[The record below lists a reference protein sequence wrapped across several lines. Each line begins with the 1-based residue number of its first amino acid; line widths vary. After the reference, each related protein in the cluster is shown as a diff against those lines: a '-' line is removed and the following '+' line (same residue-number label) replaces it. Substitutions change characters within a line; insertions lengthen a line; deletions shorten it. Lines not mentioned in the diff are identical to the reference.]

1 MSKIFIS
8 HASEDKEE
16 VALPLAELLMRRG
29 LDVWLDQ
36 WELTVG
42 DGLRRS
48 IEQAL
53 SQASFGVVILSP
65 AYLRKRWPLRELDG
79 LFSMETGEGKLIL
92 PVLHNIHHDEIRLRW
107 PMLSDRLS
115 CSTDR
120 GLAVVADQI
129 AAAIH
134 KSTHDGDRQRP
145 PDAVLVEYR
154 RRMLS
159 AADAHDLRGLLYE
172 LEDFL
177 RQYPGHPPARILK
190 DEITAA
196 LCYEEL
202 PMPRSAPARRM
213 AGGYPVLLRIFGLLA
228 LGGLLYLLCRLL
240 QAVFGW

>member
-16 VALPLAELLMRRG
+16 VALPLAELLTRRG

-36 WELTVG
+36 WELALG

-48 IEQAL
+48 IERAL

-65 AYLRKRWPLRELDG
+65 AYSRKVWPMRELDG
-79 LFSMETGEGKLIL
+79 LFSMETLERKVIL
-92 PVLHNIHHDEIRLRW
+92 PVLHNMRHDEIQRHW

-129 AAAIH
+129 AAAVH
-134 KSTHDGDRQRP
+134 KNTDAGERQPP
-145 PDAVLVEYR
+145 PDAVLSEYR
-154 RRMLS
+154 RRLLS
-159 AADAHDLRGLLYE
+159 AADRHDLRGLLYE

-177 RQYPGHPPARILK
+177 RRYPRHPQARILQ
-190 DEITAA
+190 DQITAA
-196 LCYEEL
+196 LRHEER
-202 PMPRSAPARRM
+202 PMSAPAPIPH
-213 AGGYPVLLRIFGLLA
+213 AAPLRPLSCIVRLLA
-228 LGGLLYLLCRLL
+228 FGTLLYLLYRLVQVL
-240 QAVFGW
+240 FG

>member
-16 VALPLAELLMRRG
+16 VALPLAELLKRRG

-36 WELTVG
+36 WELALG

-48 IEQAL
+48 IENAL

-65 AYLRKRWPLRELDG
+65 AYSRKVWPMRELDG
-79 LFSMETGEGKLIL
+79 LFSMETLERKLIL
-92 PVLHNIHHDEIRLRW
+92 PVLHNMRHDEIRRHW

-129 AAAIH
+129 AAAVH
-134 KSTHDGDRQRP
+134 KSTHAGDRQPP
-145 PDAVLVEYR
+145 PDAVLAEYR

-159 AADAHDLRGLLYE
+159 AADRHDLRQLLYE

-177 RQYPGHPPARILK
+177 RQYPGHPQARILQ
-190 DEITAA
+190 DQITAA
-196 LCYEEL
+196 LRHEERPTL
-202 PMPRSAPARRM
+202 APAPIGAAAPPR
-213 AGGYPVLLRIFGLLA
+213 GLRAVIVGLLA
-228 LGGLLYLLCRLL
+228 FGALLYLLYRLL
-240 QAVFGW
+240 QALFG